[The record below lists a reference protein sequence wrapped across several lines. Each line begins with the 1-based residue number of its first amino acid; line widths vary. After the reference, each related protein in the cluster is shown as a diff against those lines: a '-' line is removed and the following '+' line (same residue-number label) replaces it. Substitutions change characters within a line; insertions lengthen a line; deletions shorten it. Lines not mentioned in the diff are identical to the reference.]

1 METAA
6 TILAILRALL
16 ASNCC
21 LLVWGLQWQG
31 PLAAAVY
38 LVAAVILLIMVIH
51 PGTGKNNGRRL
62 GILSGGRRLLTAYL
76 AASPVTLALCI
87 WATVYMAPVPE
98 LLGTLIAQWLV
109 GLLATGLLLL
119 FGGLRVLGTST
130 QMRPAARLALLGLWW
145 APVAGYVLAWNA
157 CTVAGGELRLE
168 KARLA
173 LDKAR
178 AGDTIC
184 ATRYP
189 ILLVHGV
196 FFRDSSLLCYWGR
209 IPAAL
214 IRNGARVYYGQ
225 QQSAASVADSAAE
238 LKTRIEEI
246 LRETGSEKVNIIA
259 HSKGG
264 LDARWAISCLGAAP
278 MVASLTTIN
287 TPHRGCI
294 FAQWLLEHTPDTFQ
308 QRLAAFYET
317 ALRRLGDRNPNFL
330 AAVQDLTA
338 SACEEIN
345 RQAPDVP
352 GVLYESVGSYVRRA
366 QGGRFPLNLSH
377 RLVKHFDGVNDG
389 LVSVESARWGSR
401 FTLLEPKGRRG
412 ISHADV
418 IDLGRENVPGFD
430 VQEFYVNL
438 VADLRRRGY

>member
-6 TILAILRALL
+6 TILTILRALL

-21 LLVWGLQWQG
+21 LLVWGLQWHG

-38 LVAAVILLIMVIH
+38 LVAAAILLILAVH
-51 PGTGKNNGRRL
+51 PGGGQDAGKRL
-62 GILSGGRRLLTAYL
+62 GILAGGRRLLGAYL
-76 AASPVTLALCI
+76 AAAPVTLALCV
-87 WATVYMAPVPE
+87 WATFRMAPDWR
-98 LLGTLIAQWLV
+98 GTLIAQWLV
-109 GLLATGLLLL
+109 GILAPGLLLL
-119 FGGLRVLGTST
+119 SGGLRVLGTST
-130 QMRPAARLALLGLWW
+130 QLRPLARLGLLGLWW
-145 APVAGYVLAWNA
+145 APAVGYGLAWNA
-157 CTVAGGELRLE
+157 WAVSRGELRLE
-168 KARLA
+168 RARLE
-173 LDKAR
+173 LDQAR
-178 AGDTIC
+178 AKDTVC

-238 LKTRIEEI
+238 LKTRIQEI
-246 LRETGSEKVNIIA
+246 LRETGSEKINIIA

-264 LDARWAISCLGAAP
+264 LDARWAVSRLGCAP

-287 TPHRGCI
+287 TPHRGCL
-294 FAQWLLEHTPDTFQ
+294 FAQWLLEHTPEGFQ
-308 QRLAAFYET
+308 QRLAAAYEG
-317 ALRRLGDRNPNFL
+317 ALRRLGDQNPDFL
-330 AAVQDLTA
+330 AAVRDLTA
-338 SACEEIN
+338 DACAEIN
-345 RQAPDVP
+345 RQAPDAP
-352 GVLYESVGSYVRRA
+352 GVLYESVGSYVRKAR
-366 QGGRFPLNLSH
+366 GGRFPLNLSH

-418 IDLGRENVPGFD
+418 IDLGRENVPGFE

>member
-1 METAA
+1 MEIAA
-6 TILAILRALL
+6 TILTVLRALL

-21 LLVWGLQWQG
+21 LLVWGLQWHG

-38 LVAAVILLIMVIH
+38 LVAAVILLILVIH
-51 PGTGKNNGRRL
+51 PGGGNNAGKRL
-62 GILSGGRRLLTAYL
+62 RILAGGRRLLIAYL
-76 AASPVTLALCI
+76 AAAPVTLALCV
-87 WATVYMAPVPE
+87 WAAFRMAPQPE
-98 LLGTLIAQWLV
+98 FLGTLIAQWLV
-109 GLLATGLLLL
+109 GSVATGLLLL
-119 FGGLRVLGTST
+119 SGGLRVLGTST
-130 QMRPAARLALLGLWW
+130 QIRPAARLALLGLWW
-145 APVAGYVLAWNA
+145 MPVAGYVLAWNA
-157 CTVAGGELRLE
+157 CAVTHGELRLE
-168 KARLA
+168 KARLE

-178 AGDTIC
+178 AGDTVC

-238 LKTRIEEI
+238 LKTRIQEI

-264 LDARWAISCLGAAP
+264 LDARWAVSRLGCAS

-287 TPHRGCI
+287 TPHRGCL
-294 FAQWLLEHTPDTFQ
+294 FAQWLLGHTPEAFQ
-308 QRLAAFYET
+308 QQLAAVYEG
-317 ALRRLGDRNPNFL
+317 ALRRLGDENPDFL
-330 AAVQDLTA
+330 AAVRDLTA
-338 SACEEIN
+338 GACAEIN
-345 RQAPDVP
+345 RQAPDAP
-352 GVLYESVGSYVRRA
+352 GVLYESVGSYVRKAR
-366 QGGRFPLNLSH
+366 GGRFPLNLSH

-418 IDLGRENVPGFD
+418 IDLGRENVPGFE